1 MKRIAA
7 IVLGL
12 FSLIC
17 LVEMPFALK
26 SFINYTIPRFI
37 IYQNINAEGASKL
50 YSYYLVFGSEFITC
64 ILHFIVFLVGFIIV
78 IKNMIKTHH
87 IHGDLELAEHE
98 HDYHHIFPQ
107 LFSVIALSA
116 GIVSCCFK
124 IMNKADISTEFIIK
138 TIVSTIIF
146 TALPCVF
153 MLLFARTKHND
164 KKWLIISSVIIFILY
179 KALTLIPF
187 TAEILG
193 EYFKFTVSN
202 SVSSWY
208 LVVGYTLLLIALFKG
223 VDCHKT
229 LKLMLT
235 VLVIITAVPYR
246 TIIFS
251 ENTQSFIYSMYGL
264 LTSVYLPLSLDLL
277 VHKALPEREIKN
289 EQKV

>member
-7 IVLGL
+7 SVLGL

-17 LVEMPFALK
+17 LVEMPFAFK
-26 SFINYTIPRFI
+26 DFINLTIPRFL
-37 IYQNINAEGASKL
+37 IYQNINVEGVSKL

-78 IKNMIKTHH
+78 INNIIKTHH
-87 IHGDLELAEHE
+87 IHGDLEVEEHE

-107 LFSVIALSA
+107 LFSVIALCA

-124 IMNKADISTEFIIK
+124 IMNKSDISAEFIIK
-138 TIVSTIIF
+138 TVTSTIIF
-146 TALPCVF
+146 IGLPAIF
-153 MLLFARTKHND
+153 MLLFARSKNNE

-193 EYFKFTVSN
+193 EYFKFTVSATI
-202 SVSSWY
+202 SSWY

-235 VLVIITAVPYR
+235 VLVIITVIPYR
-246 TIIFS
+246 SIIFS
-251 ENTQSFIYSMYGL
+251 SSTEQFIYSMYGL

-277 VHKALPEREIKN
+277 VHKALPEREC
-289 EQKV
+289 